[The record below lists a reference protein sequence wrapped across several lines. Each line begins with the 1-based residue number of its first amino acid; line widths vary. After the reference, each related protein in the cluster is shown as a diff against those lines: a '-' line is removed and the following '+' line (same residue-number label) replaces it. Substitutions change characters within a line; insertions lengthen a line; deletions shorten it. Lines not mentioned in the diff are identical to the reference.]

1 MPAAPAASP
10 AAAAAAPPALLAE
23 ATEPLLEAISLGR
36 TDIVKKLLEQVQS
49 ELKKQDPPS
58 ALTLGAYINAPKN
71 DKGNL
76 LQNAVQVS

>member
-10 AAAAAAPPALLAE
+10 AAAAPPALLAE

-58 ALTLGAYINAPKN
+58 ALTLGEYINAPKN

-76 LQNAVQVS
+76 LQNAVKVS